1 MGIIKL
7 ISVRTVPD
15 NYNPT
20 IIMASLLTTPLAPS
34 SYLLKKLKL
43 VSVGPDSTILDQWEP
58 LLFIRNDQFS
68 VKCMCNRILK
78 NQYYYKN
85 TITNKI
91 ICLGSSCSGIKRPT
105 KAITSSVADR
115 QPIFYPELKVANLDQ
130 LIIWFRKKIDTE
142 NDSGLNNILAL
153 LISIQDM
160 IPIDDIITYLHL
172 RQANIEAERVAV
184 AQIKAYQ
191 IEVEQCKQDYIAWTD
206 TEDYK
211 KYFNEELDT
220 IQAEE
225 SIDRMDIIFQDMWD
239 RTFRGENVPIYLN
252 VPFDENDRVKKLGAR
267 FDWDMRKWYISGT
280 EAEISTFLMESWG
293 EWI

>member
-1 MGIIKL
+1 
-7 ISVRTVPD
+7 
-15 NYNPT
+15 
-20 IIMASLLTTPLAPS
+20 MASLLTTPLTPS
-34 SYLLKKLKL
+34 PCLLKKLKL
-43 VSVGPDSTILDQWEP
+43 VSVGPDSTISDQWKP
-58 LLFIRNDQFS
+58 LLFIHNKQFS
-68 VKCMCNRILK
+68 VKCMCGRRLI
-78 NQYYYKN
+78 NQHYYKN

-91 ICLGSSCSGIKRPT
+91 ICLGSSCSGIKRST

-115 QPIFYPELKVANLDQ
+115 PPIFYPELKVANLAQ
-130 LIIWFRKKIDTE
+130 LIIWFRKKIDNE
-142 NDSGLNNILAL
+142 NESGLNNILSL
-153 LISIQDM
+153 LISIQDI

-184 AQIKAYQ
+184 AQIKADQ

-206 TEDYK
+206 TEDYT

-225 SIDRMDIIFQDMWD
+225 TIERMDIIFQDIWD

-252 VPFDENDRVKKLGAR
+252 VPFDENDRVKKLGGR

-280 EAEISTFLMESWG
+280 EAEISSFLMESLG
-293 EWI
+293 EWV